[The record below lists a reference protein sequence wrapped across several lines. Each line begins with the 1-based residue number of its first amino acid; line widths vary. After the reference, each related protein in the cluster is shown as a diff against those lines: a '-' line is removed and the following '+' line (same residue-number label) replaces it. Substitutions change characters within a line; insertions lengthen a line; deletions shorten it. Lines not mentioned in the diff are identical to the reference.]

1 MGDWQMALDDWLLD
15 ELVAARGSAVFR
27 FYSWS
32 VPTLSLGFHQRRL
45 EAHWSRLEEQGRIA
59 LVRRPSG
66 GRAVLHGGCLTYA
79 LHWPHAPGPRSMAYR
94 LASQWLLEGCA
105 SMGHPLR
112 FGDGAAS
119 RQSPSCF
126 ATSTTADLVEVD
138 GAKRVGSAQLWR
150 KGHLLQHGSL
160 QLAPSCQLWKEV
172 FQEDPPT
179 LRPMP
184 IGGEDLV
191 THLRRAAETHL
202 GGAPFQDQPLSGEEL
217 EAIETRRPRFWLTTA
232 PVPMA

>member
-27 FYSWS
+27 FYFWS

-45 EAHWSRLEEQGRIA
+45 EAHWSRLEEEGRIA

-79 LHWPHAPGPRSMAYR
+79 LLWPHAPGPRTVAYQ
-94 LASQWLLEGCA
+94 LASHWLLEGCA
-105 SMGHPLR
+105 SLGHRLH
-112 FGDGAAS
+112 FGNGAAS
-119 RQSPSCF
+119 RQSPNCF
-126 ATSTTADLVEVD
+126 ATSTTADLVEAD
-138 GAKRVGSAQLWR
+138 GVKRVGSAQLWR

-160 QLAPSCQLWKEV
+160 QLEPSPQLWKAV
-172 FQEDPPT
+172 FQEDPPS

-202 GGAPFQDQPLSGEEL
+202 GGAAFQDQPLSCEEL
-217 EAIETRRPRFWLTTA
+217 EAIELRRQRFQLTAAAVPTA
-232 PVPMA
+232 

>member
-1 MGDWQMALDDWLLD
+1 
-15 ELVAARGSAVFR
+15 V
-27 FYSWS
+27 
-32 VPTLSLGFHQRRL
+32 
-45 EAHWSRLEEQGRIA
+45 
-59 LVRRPSG
+59 
-66 GRAVLHGGCLTYA
+66 
-79 LHWPHAPGPRSMAYR
+79 AYR

-105 SMGHPLR
+105 NLGHPLR
-112 FGDGAAS
+112 FGEGAAS

-160 QLAPSCQLWKEV
+160 QLEPSPQLWKAV
-172 FQEDPPT
+172 FQEDPPS

-202 GGAPFQDQPLSGEEL
+202 GGAAFQDQPLSCEEL
-217 EAIETRRPRFWLTTA
+217 EAIELRRQRFQLTAAAVPTA
-232 PVPMA
+232 